1 MSLLTKDSRPGLAAP
16 GTAPAAPRAGQRA
29 PWLMVSPSLAVIG
42 VVTLV
47 PIVLLAFVSFTDYDQ
62 RSLFTGVFG
71 WTGVDQYTQL
81 FQDSAFWAATA
92 RTFLFTAALVVG
104 SVLIGA
110 FFAYLL
116 TRLGTAVRTV
126 FTVSLVLAW
135 AMPTVASSVVWN
147 WLFQPGYGVANW
159 ILTKLHVFGDL
170 TNTDWAND
178 KWLAFLV
185 IWLLIVWQAVP
196 FIALTL
202 YAALTQ
208 IPGELTEAA
217 RIDGAGEWR
226 TWWSITMPILKP
238 TFLLVT
244 ILSVIWDFNVFNQIW
259 LVSGGGPGD
268 STSTLGVYAYKT
280 AFVGFH
286 VGQGAAI
293 ALVTTALLAAV
304 SWLYVRQLVRSGE
317 SL

>member
-1 MSLLTKDSRPGLAAP
+1 
-16 GTAPAAPRAGQRA
+16 
-29 PWLMVSPSLAVIG
+29 MVSPSLVVIG

-81 FQDSAFWAATA
+81 FQDSAFWSATA